1 MVARRVRKYRTSAT
15 TQANFSEVG
24 QTGLNEM
31 SGTLREEFLT
41 ELRGKNGIRI
51 YKEMRDN
58 DPIVGSILFAVGM
71 LIRQAS
77 WRLTPASE
85 DAAAKEAAEFVDSC
99 RKDMSMPWGDVMS
112 EVITMLPFGWS
123 WLETVYKK
131 RAGTSRNEEDSSKY
145 TDGKI
150 GWKKLAP
157 RSQDTLNK
165 WLFDPKGALLGMEQ
179 RTPNGLI
186 LSIPFS
192 KSLLFRTESNKNSPE
207 GRSVLRNAYRPWY
220 FKKRIEEIEGIGV
233 ERDLAGLPVIQPPE
247 GLDLW
252 DANNTQAPGYR
263 AEAEMMVRNIRRD
276 EQEGVLLP
284 FGWTLTLLSTGGKR
298 NFDTSAIID
307 RYNNSIAMTIL
318 ADFIILGHN
327 NRYGS
332 FALSSSKTHMFGLA
346 IGGWLDAI
354 EDVFNR
360 YAIPRLMAVNGLNP
374 ELTPLLEHGDVEVP
388 DLVELGDYLVKLNQA
403 GVTLFPSEPLERHL
417 LSLAKI
423 PLEGVDLGR
432 EAPTPE
438 PAVGTF
444 GDPAGNGAD
453 PTNPPPPPKGSRPNK
468 GPEKPP
474 ERPETRKEDD
484 DDDEDA

>member
-1 MVARRVRKYRTSAT
+1 MAVRRVRKYRTSAQ
-15 TQANFSEVG
+15 TQANFSEIG

-51 YKEMRDN
+51 FKEMRDN

-77 WRLTPASE
+77 WRLVPATE
-85 DAAAKEAAEFVDSC
+85 DAGAVEVAEFVNGC
-99 RKDMSMPWGDVMS
+99 RTDMAMPWGDLMS
-112 EVITMLPFGWS
+112 EIISMLPFGWA
-123 WLETVYKK
+123 WMETVYKK
-131 RAGTSRNEEDSSKY
+131 RVGPSRDENASSRY

-150 GWKKLAP
+150 GWKKMAP
-157 RSQDTLNK
+157 RAQDTLNK
-165 WLFDPKGALLGMEQ
+165 WIFDDVGTVLAMEQ
-179 RTPNGLI
+179 RTPQGEVLT
-186 LSIPFS
+186 IPFS
-192 KSLLFRTESNKNSPE
+192 KSLLFRTESTKDSPE

-252 DANNTQAPGYR
+252 DKNNVQAPAYR
-263 AEAEMMVRNIRRD
+263 AEAETMVRNIRRD

-354 EDVFNR
+354 QDVFNR
-360 YAIPRLMAVNGLNP
+360 YAIPRLLAVNGIAP
-374 ELTPLLEHGDVEVP
+374 ELQPFLEHGDVEVP
-388 DLVELGDYLVKLNQA
+388 DLVELGDYLLKLKNT
-403 GVTLFPSEPLERHL
+403 GMTMFPSEPLERHL

-423 PLEGVDLGR
+423 PLEGVELGR

-438 PAVGTF
+438 PALGAL
-444 GDPAGNGAD
+444 GQPA
-453 PTNPPPPPKGSRPNK
+453 KGSAGATPNR

-474 ERPETRKEDD
+474 ERKETRKEDD
-484 DDDEDA
+484 DDDGEDD

>member
-1 MVARRVRKYRTSAT
+1 MATRRVRKYRTSAQ
-15 TQANFSEVG
+15 TQANFSEIGV
-24 QTGLNEM
+24 TGLNEM
-31 SGTLREEFLT
+31 SGTLREEFLA
-41 ELRGKNGIRI
+41 ELRGKNGIRV

-77 WRLTPASE
+77 WRMKPASE
-85 DAAAKEAAEFVDSC
+85 DAAAVETAEFVNSC
-99 RKDMSMPWGDVMS
+99 RLDMTITWGDLMS
-112 EVITMLPFGWS
+112 EVLTMLPFGWS
-123 WLETVYKK
+123 WMETVYKK
-131 RAGTSRNEEDSSKY
+131 RTGPQRNESDSSRY
-145 TDGKI
+145 SDGRI
-150 GWKKLAP
+150 GWRKMAP

-165 WLFDPKGALLGMEQ
+165 WVFDDTGGVQAMEQ
-179 RTPNGLI
+179 RSPSGTI
-186 LSIPFS
+186 AVIPIS
-192 KSLLFRTESNKNSPE
+192 KSLLFRTESNKDSPE

-252 DANNTQAPGYR
+252 DPNNTAAGAYRDQA
-263 AEAEMMVRNIRRD
+263 ETMVRNIRRD

-354 EDVFNR
+354 ADVFNR
-360 YAIPRLMAVNGLNP
+360 YAIPRLISVNGINP
-374 ELTPLLEHGDVEVP
+374 ELTPTLEHGDVEVP
-388 DLVELGDYLVKLNQA
+388 DLVELGDYLVKLKNT
-403 GVTLFPSEPLERHL
+403 GMTMFPSEPLERHL

-423 PLEGVDLGR
+423 PLEGVELGR

-438 PAVGTF
+438 PTGAF
-444 GDPAGNGAD
+444 GHPPAGKDEAGA
-453 PTNPPPPPKGSRPNK
+453 TPNR
-468 GPEKPP
+468 GPEKPE
-474 ERPETRKEDD
+474 ERKETRKEDD
-484 DDDEDA
+484 DDDDEDDA

>member
-1 MVARRVRKYRTSAT
+1 MSRSVIKKYRTSAQ
-15 TQANFSEVG
+15 TQANFSEIG
-24 QTGLNEM
+24 ETGLNEM

-41 ELRGKNGIRI
+41 ELRGKNGVRV

-71 LIRQAS
+71 LIRQAA

-85 DAAAKEAAEFVDSC
+85 DAGAKEVAEFVDSC
-99 RKDMSMPWGDVMS
+99 RKDMSMPWGDLMS
-112 EVITMLPFGWS
+112 EVLTMLPFGWS
-123 WLETVYKK
+123 WMETVYKK
-131 RAGTSRNEEDSSKY
+131 RAGPSRNEAESSKY

-150 GWKKLAP
+150 GWKKMAP
-157 RSQDTLNK
+157 RSQDTLDK
-165 WLFDPKGALLGMEQ
+165 WIFDPAGAVLAMQQ
-179 RTPNGLI
+179 RTFKGEI
-186 LSIPFS
+186 LTIPYS
-192 KSLLFRTESNKNSPE
+192 KSLLFRTESNKDSPE

-252 DANNTQAPGYR
+252 DPNNVLAPAYR
-263 AEAEMMVRNIRRD
+263 TEAETMVRNIRRD

-284 FGWTLTLLSTGGKR
+284 FGWTLTLLTTGGKR

-360 YAIPRLMAVNGLNP
+360 YAIPRLLAVNGINP

-388 DLVELGDYLVKLNQA
+388 DLVELGDYIMKLKTS
-403 GVTLFPSEPLERHL
+403 GMTMFPSEPLERYL

-423 PLEGVDLGR
+423 PLEGIELGR

-438 PAVGTF
+438 PALGAF
-444 GDPAGNGAD
+444 GNPIGGEPKPKKPAPEPAPE
-453 PTNPPPPPKGSRPNK
+453 PTKKS
-468 GPEKPP
+468 
-474 ERPETRKEDD
+474 
-484 DDDEDA
+484 DEDEDEDED